1 MTTALLLAARS
12 PEKVTSQRC
21 TRTPSELLL
30 HCEIHP
36 STPATTA
43 GGTKRKRTAAA
54 SSTGSAVGISA
65 SRASQLKLK
74 KTSV

>member
-1 MTTALLLAARS
+1 MTTALFLAARS
-12 PEKVTSQRC
+12 PAKVTSQRC

-43 GGTKRKRTAAA
+43 GGTKRKRT
-54 SSTGSAVGISA
+54 GSRVVDWVSGGYKRVA
-65 SRASQLKLK
+65 R
-74 KTSV
+74 

>member
-1 MTTALLLAARS
+1 MTTALFLAARS
-12 PEKVTSQRC
+12 PEKMTSQRC
-21 TRTPSELLL
+21 TKTTFVLLL
-30 HCEIHP
+30 HCEIDP

-54 SSTGSAVGISA
+54 SSTGSAVGTSA